1 MSPGVFLVQDN
12 GDLLEMT
19 ERPYATEAVLQ
30 KLLEDYPSLLLA
42 EDGSEGRSR
51 YVLVKREA
59 GLSAQEGGTS
69 GRWSV
74 DHLFLD
80 QEGVPTLVEV
90 KRSSDS
96 RIRREVVGQMLDYAA
111 NAVVYWPVEHLR
123 ATFEATCAENQK
135 DTDEV
140 LRPLLDEESDVE
152 VFWQRVRTNLE
163 ARRIR
168 LIFVADVIPAELR
181 TIVEFLNEQM
191 KSTEVL
197 ALEVKEYGSDGL
209 KTLVSTVVGQTRA
222 AQQAKGQREPSE
234 KQRLYRE
241 FWTTL
246 IEEIRQRYPGWSRAR
261 TPPPQSW
268 FELPA
273 GRTGIFYSLSFV
285 SDRRIRVEL
294 YVDPYDEALQGGEA
308 YRRLEARKPDIED
321 AFNEPLDW
329 EPLETRRASRVAAY
343 RDGSLEQTQAWPEY
357 REWFVSTAGRL
368 REAIQ
373 PFVETL

>member
-1 MSPGVFLVQDN
+1 MSPGVFVVRDTGELV
-12 GDLLEMT
+12 EMA

-59 GLSAQEGGTS
+59 GLPAQEGGV

-123 ATFEATCAENQK
+123 ATFEATCSENQR
-135 DTDEV
+135 DPDEV
-140 LRPLLDEESDVE
+140 LRPVLEEETDVE
-152 VFWQRVRTNLE
+152 DFWLKVRTNLE

-168 LIFVADVIPAELR
+168 LVFVADVIPPELR

-234 KQRLYRE
+234 KQRLYQE
-241 FWTTL
+241 FWTEV
-246 IEEIRQRYPGWSRAR
+246 IGEVKQRFPGWSRAR

-285 SDRRIRVEL
+285 SDAQVRAEL

-308 YRRLEARKPDIED
+308 YRRLEAHKTEIES
-321 AFNEPLDW
+321 AFGGPLQW
-329 EPLETRRASRVAAY
+329 EPLETRRASRIAAY
-343 RDGSLEQTQAWPEY
+343 RAGTIEQSQAWPEY
-357 REWFVSTAGRL
+357 KEWLVSTVGKL
-368 REAIQ
+368 RGAIQ
-373 PFVETL
+373 PFVEKL